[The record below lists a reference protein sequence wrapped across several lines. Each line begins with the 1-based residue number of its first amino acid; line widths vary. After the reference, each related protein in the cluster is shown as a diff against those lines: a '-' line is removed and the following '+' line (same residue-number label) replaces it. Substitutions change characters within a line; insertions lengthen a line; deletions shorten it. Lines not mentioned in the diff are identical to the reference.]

1 MIVERQEIKEAPR
14 RVRAQIEAGREDG
27 REFICLEKVYLPD
40 YSSETPIVEYKLV
53 ELVADS
59 EGEADIIINVFSS
72 KYDYIPVMQQEI
84 SFSLEVLGEINKAV
98 SEYKKRPKGEPPA
111 MIIY

>member
-59 EGEADIIINVFSS
+59 EGEADIIINEFSS
-72 KYDYIPVMQQEI
+72 ENDYESVRQEEIRFSLDVFEEI
-84 SFSLEVLGEINKAV
+84 SKAV
-98 SEYKKRPKGEPPA
+98 SAYKKRPKIKPPA
-111 MIIY
+111 TIVY